1 MVSPDFMS
9 RKISLGSEIKSKA
22 LESNENDI
30 DKKIKVDFI
39 LNII

>member
-1 MVSPDFMS
+1 MS

-22 LESNENDI
+22 VESNENDI